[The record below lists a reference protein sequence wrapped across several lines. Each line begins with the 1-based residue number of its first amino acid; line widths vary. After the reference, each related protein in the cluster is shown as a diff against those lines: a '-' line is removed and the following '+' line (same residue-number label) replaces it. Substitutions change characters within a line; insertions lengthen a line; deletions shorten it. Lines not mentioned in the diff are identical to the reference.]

1 MRLYKFSLI
10 ALAACCFVSVVQAE
24 VKTGDSFPTLSDYK
38 FDGAVPDTKGKV
50 VLVDFW
56 ASWCGPCK
64 QSFPTLDELQKKY
77 GPQGFVIIAVS
88 EDEKKAD
95 MDDFLQQHPV
105 SFNTVRE
112 AGPDGKKL
120 VEKTEVSAM
129 PSSFLI
135 DTTGKVRFAHTGYY
149 GAKTKQEYT
158 HEIETLLK
166 K

>member
-1 MRLYKFSLI
+1 MQLCKSFLVLLTLCLTSV
-10 ALAACCFVSVVQAE
+10 LAQAGLK
-24 VKTGDSFPTLSDYK
+24 VGDPFPAFSDYK
-38 FDGAVPDTKGKV
+38 LDGKVPDIKNKI

-64 QSFPTLDELQKKY
+64 QSFPTLDELQKKF
-77 GPQGFVIIAVS
+77 GPQGFVVVAVS
-88 EDEKKAD
+88 VEEKKSD
-95 MDDFLQQHPV
+95 MDDFLKQHPV
-105 SFNTVRE
+105 TFATVRD
-112 AGPDGKKL
+112 AGQKL

-149 GAKTKQEYT
+149 GNKTKQEYT

>member
-1 MRLYKFSLI
+1 MQPCKYFLAVI
-10 ALAACCFVSVVQAE
+10 ALCSTISLARAGLKV
-24 VKTGDSFPTLSDYK
+24 GDSFPILSDYK
-38 FDGAVPDTKGKV
+38 LDGILPDIKNKV

-88 EDEKKAD
+88 VDEKKSD
-95 MDDFLQQHPV
+95 MDDFLKEHPV
-105 SFNTVRE
+105 SFTTLR
-112 AGPDGKKL
+112 DGGQKL

-135 DTTGKVRFAHTGYY
+135 DASGKVRFAHTGYY
-149 GAKTKQEYT
+149 GNQTKQEYT

>member
-1 MRLYKFSLI
+1 MRLRNFIFCAIASLAFAGKAAI
-10 ALAACCFVSVVQAE
+10 KAGDAFPDLAA
-24 VKTGDSFPTLSDYK
+24 YK
-38 FDGAVPDTKGKV
+38 LEGAVPDIKSKV

-77 GPQGFVIIAVS
+77 GPQGFVIIAVN
-88 EDEKKAD
+88 EDDKKSD
-95 MDDFLQQHPV
+95 MDDFKKQHPV
-105 SFNTVRE
+105 SFTIVRDG
-112 AGPDGKKL
+112 GPDGKKL
-120 VEKTEVSAM
+120 IEKADVSAM

-135 DTTGKVRFAHTGYY
+135 DATGKVRFAHTGFY
-149 GAKTKQEYT
+149 GNETKQEYA